1 MGGYGDVQMIDENG
15 IRMDGRTAGDIRP
28 VSIRAGV
35 IPVADGSAEV
45 IWGTNHVI
53 AAVYGP
59 MEAHP
64 RKIQKQ
70 DRAVLDVRY
79 NMAPFSTTDRI
90 RPGFNRRSREI
101 SKVTAEALESVVV
114 TADDPNCNDDIPLV
128 FTGAPDMY
136 MILKLNSRQIN
147 LIRL

>member
-28 VSIRAGV
+28 VLINAGI

-45 IWGTNHVI
+45 IWGNNHVV

-101 SKVTAEALESVVV
+101 S
-114 TADDPNCNDDIPLV
+114 NYC
-128 FTGAPDMY
+128 
-136 MILKLNSRQIN
+136 
-147 LIRL
+147 

>member
-1 MGGYGDVQMIDENG
+1 MIDENG
-15 IRMDGRTAGDIRP
+15 IRVDGRTAGDIRP
-28 VSIRAGV
+28 VEIRAGV

-79 NMAPFSTTDRI
+79 NMAPFSILLIEYDLDSI
-90 RPGFNRRSREI
+90 
-101 SKVTAEALESVVV
+101 VVV
-114 TADDPNCNDDIPLV
+114 VRLV
-128 FTGAPDMY
+128 
-136 MILKLNSRQIN
+136 
-147 LIRL
+147 RLLLRH

>member
-1 MGGYGDVQMIDENG
+1 MIDENG
-15 IRMDGRTAGDIRP
+15 IRVDGRTAGDIRP
-28 VSIRAGV
+28 VEIRAGV

-70 DRAVLDVRY
+70 DHCSPRCSLQY
-79 NMAPFSTTDRI
+79 GTFQ
-90 RPGFNRRSREI
+90 
-101 SKVTAEALESVVV
+101 
-114 TADDPNCNDDIPLV
+114 
-128 FTGAPDMY
+128 Y
-136 MILKLNSRQIN
+136 H
-147 LIRL
+147 